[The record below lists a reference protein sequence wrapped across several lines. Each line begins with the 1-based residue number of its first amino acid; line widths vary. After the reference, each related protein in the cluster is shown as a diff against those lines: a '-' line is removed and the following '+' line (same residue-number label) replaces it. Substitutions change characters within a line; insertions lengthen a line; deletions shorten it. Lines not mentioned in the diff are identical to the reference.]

1 MFQQKAA
8 DAMGLAR
15 MGQAVSSLAMQ
26 GASLSMQMG
35 RQPNQAEIPSLPSGG
50 YNTSNLP
57 AGGYSPRVG
66 NSSFYAT

>member
-26 GASLSMQMG
+26 GASLGMQMG
-35 RQPNQAEIPSLPSGG
+35 GTTGAEIPSIPSGG